1 MTVAWQDSAEA
12 NRFSWLRLTFGH
24 DSAASFITLQG
35 PVQLWPLLGCG
46 MSTASRVRHVLR
58 PSPRKHSDLP
68 WLKATAELPFAWH
81 QSACI
86 TEAGGEQRLATGRPD
101 PLQQLASGSLALH
114 TRKGFYP
121 GCRGPCLTATF
132 RPPQRI

>member
-1 MTVAWQDSAEA
+1 MTVALQHSAEA

-35 PVQLWPLLGCG
+35 LVELWPLLRCG
-46 MSTASRVRHVLR
+46 MSTASQVRHGLR
-58 PSPRKHSDLP
+58 PSPGKHSDLP
-68 WLKATAELPFAWH
+68 WRKATAELPLAWH

-114 TRKGFYP
+114 THKGFYP
-121 GCRGPCLTATF
+121 DRRGPCLTATF